1 MYINIF
7 NIYFRDEKIKEFQ
20 FLEEDEFEKILYIKK
35 EDLAVSLP
43 WYTSIIINFWG
54 EDINLN
60 YLNGIRLLI
69 MNKTIKNLQ
78 EITFKFFTKIP

>member
-1 MYINIF
+1 M
-7 NIYFRDEKIKEFQ
+7 DEKIRQFQ
-20 FLEEDEFEKILYIKK
+20 FLEEDEFEKILYVKK

-43 WYTSIIINFWG
+43 WYTSIIINFWT

-60 YLNGIRLLI
+60 YLNGIKLLF